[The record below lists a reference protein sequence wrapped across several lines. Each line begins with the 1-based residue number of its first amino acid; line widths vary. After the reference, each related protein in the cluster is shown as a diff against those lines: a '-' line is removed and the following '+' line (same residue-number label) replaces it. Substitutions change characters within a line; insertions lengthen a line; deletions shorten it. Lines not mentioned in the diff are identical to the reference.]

1 MGESSI
7 NCVSHWNLHLVRGF
21 PSGQVW
27 GHSSGNGMPST
38 WNRLLHIC
46 LPAAQLRLRAKL
58 TWMIRERKGSN
69 SYLYM
74 YVYAHTYIHT
84 DIQTYR
90 HTNIQT
96 YMHTCIHAYMHTCIH
111 ASMHPCN
118 HACMHAHIQT
128 YKHTNIHTYTH
139 THIQTY
145 KHTDIHTYIYIYYI
159 YRERELHVQVD
170 HRKGPHANFIHK
182 MTDDLSSVADDQLR
196 PFGSFRSRLRCWSHW
211 HTGAF
216 CSSRGMVWTACF
228 LPQAKNRCHCNLGMG
243 WLSKVFLF
251 PTKKKTTPQRMNIA
265 MA

>member
-1 MGESSI
+1 
-7 NCVSHWNLHLVRGF
+7 
-21 PSGQVW
+21 
-27 GHSSGNGMPST
+27 
-38 WNRLLHIC
+38 
-46 LPAAQLRLRAKL
+46 
-58 TWMIRERKGSN
+58 
-69 SYLYM
+69 
-74 YVYAHTYIHT
+74 
-84 DIQTYR
+84 
-90 HTNIQT
+90 
-96 YMHTCIHAYMHTCIH
+96 MHTCIHAYMHTCIH

-128 YKHTNIHTYTH
+128 YKHTSIHTYTH
-139 THIQTY
+139 TDIQTY
-145 KHTDIHTYIYIYYI
+145 RHTYIYIYIYYI

-243 WLSKVFLF
+243 
-251 PTKKKTTPQRMNIA
+251 
-265 MA
+265 